1 MNGPI
6 VGILLAAGKGQ
17 RFGGGVGNN
26 KLLVNLADSLP
37 IALAA
42 ARNFR
47 PACDRLLV
55 VLRPGDTALADL
67 LTADGFAV
75 VVCQD
80 ADSGMGHSLAAG
92 VSASPE
98 AGAWVVALADMPYI
112 QSISHHAVA
121 ARLRAGES
129 LVATTFQGRRGH
141 PVGFSGR
148 WFDQLS
154 ALTGDQGGKAILDQ
168 HLGELNLVAVDD
180 PGVVRDID
188 RPEDLESGP
197 RGLPKLGAA

>member
-1 MNGPI
+1 MAGPI
-6 VGILLAAGKGQ
+6 VGILLAAGKGE
-17 RFGGGVGNN
+17 RFGGN
-26 KLLVNLADSLP
+26 KLLCCLPDGLP

-42 ARNFR
+42 ARNLQ

-55 VLRPGDTALADL
+55 VLRPDDKGLADL

-75 VVCQD
+75 VICHD
-80 ADSGMGHSLAAG
+80 ADAGMGHSLAAG
-92 VSASPE
+92 VRTSPE

-112 QSISHHAVA
+112 QSSSHAAVV
-121 ARLRAGES
+121 ARLRAGDG
-129 LVATTFQGRRGH
+129 LVATRFRGRRGH

-154 ALTGDQGGKAILDQ
+154 VLTGDQGGKTILEQ
-168 HLGELNLVAVDD
+168 HPGELNLVEVDD

-188 RPEDLESGP
+188 RPEDIESGL
-197 RGLPKLGAA
+197 RGA

>member
-1 MNGPI
+1 MIGPI
-6 VGILLAAGKGQ
+6 VGILLAAGKGE
-17 RFGGGVGNN
+17 RFGGGVGNS
-26 KLLVNLADSLP
+26 KLLSTLPDGLP

-42 ARNFR
+42 ARKLQ

-75 VVCQD
+75 VICHD
-80 ADSGMGHSLAAG
+80 ADAGMGHSLAAG

-121 ARLRAGES
+121 ARLRAGDS
-129 LVATTFQGRRGH
+129 LVATTFRGRRGH

-148 WFDQLS
+148 WYGQLS
-154 ALTGDQGGKAILDQ
+154 VLTGDQGGKAILQQ
-168 HLGELNLVAVDD
+168 HPGELNLVAVDD

-188 RPEDLESGP
+188 RPEDLEIQIG
-197 RGLPKLGAA
+197 GA

>member
-6 VGILLAAGKGQ
+6 VGILLAAGKGE
-17 RFGGGVGNN
+17 RFGGD
-26 KLLVNLADSLP
+26 KLLYHLPDGQP

-42 ARNFR
+42 ARNLQ

-67 LTADGFAV
+67 FMVEGFAV
-75 VVCQD
+75 VVCYD
-80 ADSGMGHSLAAG
+80 ANAGMGHSLAAG
-92 VSASPE
+92 VRANPE

-121 ARLRAGES
+121 ARLRAGAS
-129 LVATTFQGRRGH
+129 LVATTFRGRRGH
-141 PVGFSGR
+141 PVGFAGR
-148 WFDQLS
+148 WRDQLS
-154 ALTGDQGGKAILDQ
+154 VLTGDRGGKVILEQ
-168 HLGELNLVAVDD
+168 HPDALNLVEIDD

-188 RPEDLESGP
+188 RPEDLESRL
-197 RGLPKLGAA
+197 RGT

>member
-6 VGILLAAGKGQ
+6 VGILLAAGKGK
-17 RFGGGVGNN
+17 RFGRGVGNS
-26 KLLVNLADSLP
+26 KLLAKLTNGLP

-42 ARNFR
+42 ARHLQ
-47 PACDRLLV
+47 PACDRLIV
-55 VLRPGDTALADL
+55 VVRPGDTALADL
-67 LTADGFAV
+67 FTAESIAV
-75 VVCQD
+75 VICHD
-80 ADSGMGHSLAAG
+80 ADAGMGHSLAAG
-92 VSASPE
+92 VRASPE

-121 ARLRAGES
+121 ARLRAGDS
-129 LVATTFQGRRGH
+129 LVVTTFQGKRGH

>member
-6 VGILLAAGKGQ
+6 VGVLLAAGRGA
-17 RFGGGVGNN
+17 RFGGN
-26 KLLVNLADSLP
+26 KLLCDLPNGVP

-42 ARNFR
+42 ARNLQ
-47 PACDRLLV
+47 PACDRLIV

-67 LTADGFAV
+67 FTAEGIAV
-75 VVCQD
+75 VICHD
-80 ADSGMGHSLAAG
+80 ADAGMGHSLAAG
-92 VSASPE
+92 VKASPE

-121 ARLRAGES
+121 ARLRAGDS

-141 PVGFSGR
+141 PVGFSRR

-168 HLGELNLVAVDD
+168 HLGEIKLVAVDD

-197 RGLPKLGAA
+197 RGLPKLGTA

>member
-1 MNGPI
+1 MIGPI
-6 VGILLAAGKGQ
+6 VGILLAAGKGN
-17 RFGGGVGNN
+17 RFGGG
-26 KLLVNLADSLP
+26 KLLSTLPDGLP

-42 ARNFR
+42 ARNLQ

-75 VVCQD
+75 MVCHD
-80 ADSGMGHSLAAG
+80 AEAGMGHSLAAG
-92 VSASPE
+92 VRASAE

-112 QSISHHAVA
+112 QSTSHHGVA
-121 ARLRAGES
+121 ARLRAGDS
-129 LVATTFQGRRGH
+129 LVATKFQGRRGH

-148 WFDQLS
+148 WRDQLS
-154 ALTGDQGGKAILDQ
+154 MLTGDQGGKAILEENP
-168 HLGELNLVAVDD
+168 GELRLVEVDD

-188 RPEDLESGP
+188 RPEDLYI
-197 RGLPKLGAA
+197 A